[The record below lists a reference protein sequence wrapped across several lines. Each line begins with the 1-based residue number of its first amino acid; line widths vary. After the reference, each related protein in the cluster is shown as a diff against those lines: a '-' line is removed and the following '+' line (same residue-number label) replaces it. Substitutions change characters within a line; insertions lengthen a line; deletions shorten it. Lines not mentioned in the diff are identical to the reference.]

1 MIRIDFS
8 RYTAADARNQ
18 AALAEIKRLHVE
30 AQPHHKAAQEAGYI
44 LEDRQRLRD
53 KLEKAAARA
62 KRGEIVAIDAGDSV
76 VAGHN
81 LSLYTVAGGLADGI
95 GGSSWSTK
103 SRVKAEDGGWTFT
116 RSGGKLRRVTL
127 EELEAALAGLG
138 CAP

>member
-1 MIRIDFS
+1 MIRIDFD

-18 AALAEIKRLHVE
+18 AALAEIKRLRTE

-44 LEDRQRLRD
+44 LDDRQKLRG
-53 KLEKAAARA
+53 KLEKAVVCV
-62 KRGEIVAIDAGDSV
+62 KRGDTVATGAGDSV
-76 VAGHN
+76 VAGHS
-81 LSLYTVAGGLADGI
+81 LSLYVVAGGLADGI
-95 GGSSWSTK
+95 GGSSWGGK

-138 CAP
+138 SAP